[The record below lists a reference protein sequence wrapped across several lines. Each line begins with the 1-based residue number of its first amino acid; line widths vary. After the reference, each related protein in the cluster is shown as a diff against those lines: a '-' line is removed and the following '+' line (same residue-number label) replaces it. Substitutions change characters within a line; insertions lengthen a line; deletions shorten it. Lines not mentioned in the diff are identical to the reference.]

1 MISLMI
7 FLSIPFFFWVY
18 YRYYAKEHSLQGLNA
33 LVTGGARGLGKEVV
47 DILIKKENVNKVVIW
62 DIDEKS
68 LNECKEQYGDKVIV
82 KKIDITDRQEVY
94 NERDRLQSEE
104 NIYIDILINNAGIV
118 NGKTLLETDDDK
130 IEQVYKVNTISHS
143 FLVKAFLPEMIK
155 KNNDNQ
161 YIVTV
166 ASAAAISGTASLT
179 DYSSSKYAAFGFHE
193 ALRLEIK
200 KKKYKVNTVV
210 VCPYYIQTD
219 LFKGI
224 KDTIPYLLPV
234 LKPDYVANRMV
245 EGIKKREELILIPE
259 LILRTVYLLRFLLP
273 VSMFDKIMVLMGVVN
288 SMDSFKGRN

>member
-82 KKIDITDRQEVY
+82 NKFDITDRQEVY

-143 FLVKAFLPEMIK
+143 FLVKAFLPEMIRK
-155 KNNDNQ
+155 
-161 YIVTV
+161 
-166 ASAAAISGTASLT
+166 
-179 DYSSSKYAAFGFHE
+179 
-193 ALRLEIK
+193 RK
-200 KKKYKVNTVV
+200 KKRKKTLKMSNLS
-210 VCPYYIQTD
+210 
-219 LFKGI
+219 LF
-224 KDTIPYLLPV
+224 YC
-234 LKPDYVANRMV
+234 
-245 EGIKKREELILIPE
+245 
-259 LILRTVYLLRFLLP
+259 F
-273 VSMFDKIMVLMGVVN
+273 KICI
-288 SMDSFKGRN
+288 